1 MTSWFGK
8 NRSVE
13 FSDSLASSWAIER
26 HHSTRLSE
34 VENFEISYLIVSVNF
49 EAQKSTDKFKVQ
61 TQIFEY
67 E

>member
-1 MTSWFGK
+1 MTTYH
-8 NRSVE
+8 N
-13 FSDSLASSWAIER
+13 DSPINYSYIER

-34 VENFEISYLIVSVNF
+34 VENFEISYLTVSVNF